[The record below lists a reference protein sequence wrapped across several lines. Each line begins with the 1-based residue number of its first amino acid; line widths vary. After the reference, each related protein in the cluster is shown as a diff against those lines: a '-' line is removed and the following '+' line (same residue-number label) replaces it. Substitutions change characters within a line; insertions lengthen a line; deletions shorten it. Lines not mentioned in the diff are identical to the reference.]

1 MNILIANNSVIPAF
15 KYGGTERVIWWLG
28 KELAKRGHAVTYLV
42 KKGSHCNFARVIEL
56 DDTLPLNQQIP
67 PGIDIV
73 HAHYQHAGVVQQ
85 PYVNTLHTNIDNPL
99 HALHPNTIFV
109 SADHARRYGSESF
122 VYNGLDWDEAGKP
135 ELNRQRKHFHFLGKA
150 AWRLKNVQG
159 AIDVVTATPKERL
172 AVLGGNRLNIKM
184 GFRFTLSPRI
194 SFYGM
199 VGGEEKNRLLN
210 NSKGLLFPVR
220 WHEPFGLALIES
232 LYFGCPVFG
241 TPYGS
246 LPEIIGPG
254 FGLLSACTAELSQA
268 ILQADSFD
276 KAKCHQ
282 YAVDVFNSG
291 KMAEAYLAKYN
302 HVLNGETLNAGT
314 PMLLQTPAEKFLP
327 WR

>member
-28 KELAKRGHAVTYLV
+28 KELAKRGHRVTYLV
-42 KKGSHCNFARVIEL
+42 NKGSYCDFARVIEL
-56 DDTLPLNQQIP
+56 DETKPLNQQIP
-67 PGIDIV
+67 DGTDIV
-73 HAHYQHAGVVQQ
+73 HAHYQHAGLVEQ
-85 PYVNTLHTNIDNPL
+85 PYVNTLHTNIDNPE

-109 SADHARRYGSESF
+109 SGDHARRYGSDSF
-122 VYNGLDWDEAGKP
+122 VYNGLDWDATGKP
-135 ELNRQRKHFHFLGKA
+135 DLNRRRNHFHFLGKA
-150 AWRLKNVQG
+150 AWRIKNVKG

-172 AVLGGNRLNIKM
+172 AVLGGSRLNIKM
-184 GFRFTLSPRI
+184 GFRFTVSPRV

-199 VGGEEKNRLLN
+199 VGGGEKNLLLN

-246 LPEIIGPG
+246 LPEIVSKE
-254 FGLLSACTAELSQA
+254 FGHLSASADELSRA

-276 KAKCHQ
+276 RAKCHQ
-282 YAVDVFNSG
+282 YAADVFNSG
-291 KMAEAYLAKYN
+291 KMAEGYLAKYAA
-302 HVLNGETLNAGT
+302 VLDGKSLNSRS
-314 PMLLQTPAEKFLP
+314 PMLLQAPAEKFLP
-327 WR
+327 WY